1 MAIKYDWLTT
11 GSATSLEFE
20 SNFKKSMMCGLTYFG
35 TASGS
40 CALDYDW
47 NYVNDLGGTL
57 ESIWLSDSI
66 PSANST
72 TTCG

>member
-1 MAIKYDWLTT
+1 MI
-11 GSATSLEFE
+11 
-20 SNFKKSMMCGLTYFG
+20 CGLTYFG
-35 TASGS
+35 TALGS

-57 ESIWLSDSI
+57 ESIWLSASN

-72 TTCG
+72 ATCG